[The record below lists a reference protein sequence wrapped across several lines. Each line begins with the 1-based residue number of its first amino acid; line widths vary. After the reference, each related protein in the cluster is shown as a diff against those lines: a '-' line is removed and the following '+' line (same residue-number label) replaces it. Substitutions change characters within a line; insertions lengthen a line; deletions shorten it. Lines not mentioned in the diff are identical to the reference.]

1 VISAGVDDGYA
12 SAGEEYASASE
23 GGYWSAAESVSSFRS
38 GSLGGVPPV
47 RRRPASASS
56 DSDDEVTDMTS
67 KNAPHGMCR
76 LGYWVNTDEVSQDAD
91 SKHVSVLLAREATKQ
106 HGGITAAGGR
116 KGKSTL

>member
-1 VISAGVDDGYA
+1 MFLCVISAGVDDGYA

-56 DSDDEVTDMTS
+56 DSDDEVNEMTS
-67 KNAPHGMCR
+67 RNCAAWDVPSGL
-76 LGYWVNTDEVSQDAD
+76 LGL
-91 SKHVSVLLAREATKQ
+91 H
-106 HGGITAAGGR
+106 
-116 KGKSTL
+116 